1 MASKDIDLNILV
13 SILIVAVVIFSWL
26 IGGSVIGDVIDKKT
40 EGDNDDPMKNNNS
53 TSTSTTSTSTST
65 TIKRMIT
72 TSTLTTTTTI
82 APECY
87 LNSDC
92 GENGT
97 KITKNYTC
105 HNGDICRQYIHY
117 RCSKPGT
124 PLAKCIGKERIELI
138 RKCELNEHCI
148 DGEPFCEYLGDIDG
162 SGASKRPSD
171 STLIGIS
178 NRYNNSYKGYLFSV
192 VYVISQE
199 SEPRGIAIDIQKPDG
214 SKTKK
219 YCSYGK
225 GVRVDNLVV
234 GLIDVSKWDSGTWA
248 NIWIQEMNGF

>member
-1 MASKDIDLNILV
+1 M
-13 SILIVAVVIFSWL
+13 
-26 IGGSVIGDVIDKKT
+26 IDKKT
-40 EGDNDDPMKNNNS
+40 GSINDDLFENENNNS
-53 TSTSTTSTSTST
+53 TSISSTSTTSTTLITTPTYIKGLITTSTST
-65 TIKRMIT
+65 TT
-72 TSTLTTTTTI
+72 T

-97 KITKNYTC
+97 RITKNYTC

-124 PLAKCIGKERIELI
+124 PFAKCIGKEWIELI

-199 SEPRGIAIDIQKPDG
+199 SKPTGIAINIQKPDG
-214 SKTKK
+214 SKIRE
-219 YCSYGK
+219 YCNYGK
-225 GVRVDNLVV
+225 NIKVDNLVI
-234 GLIDVSKWDSGTWA
+234 GLIEIAKWRSGIWA
-248 NIWIQEMNGF
+248 NIWIQETNGF